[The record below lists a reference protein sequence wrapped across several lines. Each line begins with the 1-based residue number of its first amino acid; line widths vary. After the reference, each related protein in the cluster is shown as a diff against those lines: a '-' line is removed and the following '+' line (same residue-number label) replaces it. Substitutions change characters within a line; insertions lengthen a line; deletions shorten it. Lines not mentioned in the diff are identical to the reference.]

1 MATALI
7 TGCSSGFGQL
17 TAFEFAR
24 HAHKVY
30 ATVRTPAAVEKLQ
43 RAAGDAGLSIDVV
56 PLDVTDREAIEP
68 AVQRVLH
75 EAGAID
81 VLVNNAGVTAVGALE
96 DINES
101 DIERVMRTNFFGPVW
116 LTRAVLPQMRVQGG
130 GHIIMVSSL
139 SALVGLPGESVYA
152 ASKAALELAAEG
164 LRHEVDRFNIH
175 VSVVEPGLFNTGM
188 PEKIAAAS
196 AYPSASAYSELIAF
210 LVERMQR
217 NLGSG
222 DDPQTVAELI
232 VRIAGEQAP
241 GFRYPAG
248 AQAERVVEKLA
259 ELQESDRASFIREV
273 HGTAWWSDGNAQP
286 AERP

>member
-68 AVQRVLH
+68 AVQRVLD

-96 DINES
+96 DIDES
-101 DIERVMRTNFFGPVW
+101 DIERVMRTNFLGPVW
-116 LTRAVLPQMRVQGG
+116 LTRAVLPQMRVQGS
-130 GHIIMVSSL
+130 GHV
-139 SALVGLPGESVYA
+139 
-152 ASKAALELAAEG
+152 
-164 LRHEVDRFNIH
+164 
-175 VSVVEPGLFNTGM
+175 
-188 PEKIAAAS
+188 
-196 AYPSASAYSELIAF
+196 
-210 LVERMQR
+210 
-217 NLGSG
+217 
-222 DDPQTVAELI
+222 
-232 VRIAGEQAP
+232 
-241 GFRYPAG
+241 
-248 AQAERVVEKLA
+248 
-259 ELQESDRASFIREV
+259 
-273 HGTAWWSDGNAQP
+273 
-286 AERP
+286 